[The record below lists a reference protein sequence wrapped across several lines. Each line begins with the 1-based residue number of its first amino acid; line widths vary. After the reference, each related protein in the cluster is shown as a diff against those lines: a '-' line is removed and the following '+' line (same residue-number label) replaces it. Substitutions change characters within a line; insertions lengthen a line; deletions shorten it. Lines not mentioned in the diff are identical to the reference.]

1 VSVRTSRGRRFAFAL
16 AAVAAL
22 GACGGGADEDTPP
35 PATPPPAATAEAVRV
50 TEVNVGDAIGTD
62 RRVTSPS
69 EQMQPADTVYASV
82 VTQGSASNAQ
92 LTARWTF
99 EDGQVVDET
108 SQTISPT
115 GTAVTEFHISN
126 PSGWPAGNYQVE
138 ILLNGARAQTKSFTI
153 R

>member
-1 VSVRTSRGRRFAFAL
+1 MRTRRRTGRGFAFML

-22 GACGGGADEDTPP
+22 GACGGGDSDAAPADTPP
-35 PATPPPAATAEAVRV
+35 PAAPAEAVRV
-50 TEVNVGDAIGTD
+50 TEVNVGNAIGTD
-62 RRVTSPS
+62 KRVTSPS
-69 EQMQPADTVYASV
+69 AELRPSDTIYASV
-82 VTQGSASNAQ
+82 ATEGSASNVQ

-115 GTAVTEFHISN
+115 GSAVTEFHISN
-126 PSGWPAGNYQVE
+126 PAGWPAGNYQVE
-138 ILLNGARAQTKSFTI
+138 ILLNGARAETESFSV